1 MTQDEQGPVIESW
14 KRWRSATFNGAAV
27 VARLP
32 HHLVA
37 DSVEIPGAVCAD
49 CVDRGD
55 GTVEMLLVAE
65 DRQQLERA
73 AVEKRL
79 MEIRQTG
86 LGQRP

>member
-1 MTQDEQGPVIESW
+1 MTQEPGTVIESW

-49 CVDRGD
+49 CVDCGD
-55 GTVEMLLVAE
+55 GTVEMLLIA
-65 DRQQLERA
+65 DDQQQLERA
-73 AVEKRL
+73 KVEKRL
-79 MEIRQTG
+79 MDIRQSG

>member
-1 MTQDEQGPVIESW
+1 MTQEPGPVIESW
-14 KRWRSATFNGAAV
+14 MRWRSATFNGAAV

-37 DSVEIPGAVCAD
+37 DAVEIPGAVCAD

-55 GTVEMLLVAE
+55 GTVEMLLIAE
-65 DRQQLERA
+65 DQQQLERA
-73 AVEKRL
+73 KVEKRL
-79 MEIRQTG
+79 MEILQSG